1 MLGSCSYFSLRL
13 FLGSV
18 FMATTLLVAFFHP
31 DGSLPF
37 RDSSLFY
44 LWSCLMIS
52 TAKHAF
58 DSLRW
63 YARQDAEA
71 WKMLFFLWGV
81 LFISAGIA
89 SVS

>member
-1 MLGSCSYFSLRL
+1 M

-18 FMATTLLVAFFHP
+18 FMAATLLVAFF
-31 DGSLPF
+31 SSRWELPIPGQ
-37 RDSSLFY
+37 LPFY

-52 TAKHAF
+52 AAKHAF
-58 DSLRW
+58 YSLRW
-63 YARQDAEA
+63 YARQDAET

-89 SVS
+89 SIS